1 MPQRIPTRLA
11 ITAPK
16 ALIDRLING
25 AKAQAIIPLM
35 RKTLE
40 TARPGMK
47 SNSKEQVT
55 CSR

>member
-25 AKAQAIIPLM
+25 AKAQAIIPFM
-35 RKTLE
+35 RKTQE